1 LDNEILHLFR
11 RFINNQCSHEEL
23 DIVLKHIKE
32 ANYEEELAYVLSEEA
47 ERISENSADQLS
59 ITDQNLDLLTRINS
73 SIDNSTIAIKRQK
86 FLQYVKYM
94 AAATV
99 LVVSAIA
106 IYIYVNATSLN
117 TKFQAPVKTA
127 STVTLDEN
135 EAYLTLANGKR
146 IALSESNLGS
156 LAHEV
161 GADIT
166 KTKDNELVYKPNE
179 NDVNAA
185 TETPLYNKIEIPN
198 GKKFQLNL
206 PDGTKVWLNAGTS
219 LRYPVS
225 FAGLKERGV
234 DLVGEAYFEVAHNKA
249 VPFKVYIGKK
259 AVEVLGTKFNVN
271 SYQNEPAI
279 STTLLDGSVKI
290 ISDNDDPSAP
300 SVIIQPGE
308 QASITPHKISIN
320 KIDTEEVMAWKNGQ
334 FNFKSQDFQTVM
346 RSISRWYDLEVVY
359 ENTTPITVKPGGWIS
374 RKNNVK
380 EVLEMIEA
388 TGKVKFK
395 IEERRIIV
403 KN

>member
-1 LDNEILHLFR
+1 MFKYI
-11 RFINNQCSHEEL
+11 EE
-23 DIVLKHIKE
+23 
-32 ANYEEELAYVLSEEA
+32 ASYEEELAYILSEEA
-47 ERISENSADQLS
+47 ERGSVNSADQLS
-59 ITDQNLDLLTRINS
+59 ISDQNLDLLTRINAT
-73 SIDNSTIAIKRQK
+73 INNSTITTKPKKLQ
-86 FLQYVKYM
+86 QYVKYM
-94 AAATV
+94 AAAVV
-99 LVVSAIA
+99 LLVSAIA
-106 IYIYVNATSLN
+106 IYIYVNASSLS
-117 TKFQAPVKTA
+117 TKLQAPVKTA
-127 STVTLDEN
+127 NTATVDED
-135 EAYLTLANGKR
+135 EVYLTLANGKR
-146 IALSESNLGS
+146 IAISDSNLGA

-166 KTKDNELVYKPNE
+166 KTKDNELVYKANE
-179 NDVNAA
+179 NDENSKTGA
-185 TETPLYNKIEIPN
+185 PLYNKIEIPN

-225 FAGLKERGV
+225 FVGLKERGV
-234 DLVGEAYFEVAHNKA
+234 DLIGEAYFDVVHNKA

-279 STTLLDGSVKI
+279 NTTLLDGSVKI
-290 ISDNDDPSAP
+290 ISDTDNASAP

-308 QASITPHKISIN
+308 QASITTHKISIN

-359 ENTTPITVKPGGWIS
+359 ENTEPITVKPGGWIS